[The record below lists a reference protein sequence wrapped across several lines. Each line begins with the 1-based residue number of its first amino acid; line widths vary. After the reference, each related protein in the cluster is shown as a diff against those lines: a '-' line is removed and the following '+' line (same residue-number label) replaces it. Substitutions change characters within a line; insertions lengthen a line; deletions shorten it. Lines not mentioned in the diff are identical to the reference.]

1 MNYYIGMDL
10 HKNTSSF
17 CVKDKDGNLI
27 SRDKIITNKDEV
39 TKYVNH
45 MKKLTENGQNLSL
58 VVEPVS
64 QWYFYADLLQNLG
77 VDVHLANPLKVKA
90 IASARIKNDAIDAG
104 VLCDLLRTNLLPEA
118 YFCSPQVRFWKEMT
132 RYRASLT
139 NLNVQLKNKVYA
151 ILAKNGLKCEFT
163 RLFGVKGRRWLASL
177 ELAEQYQLA
186 LNRYVEMVDCFER
199 LLEEADEK
207 IEKTVNDHPQAKLL
221 TTIPGISYSTALV
234 IMAEIGDIKRF
245 ISPKKLMGYA
255 GLVPST
261 YSSGE
266 RIAHGKITKTGSRW
280 LRWTM
285 VEVAHRQVLSKKKIS
300 LNWYYQK
307 IKKRKGSSTA
317 AVATAR
323 KLLAVVWTILK
334 ENRPYQERM
343 PGPAG
348 MYPARVNLEYQA
360 AHREIIV

>member
-1 MNYYIGMDL
+1 MNYYIGLDL
-10 HKNTSSF
+10 HQSTSTM
-17 CVKDKDGNLI
+17 CVKTQDGKLI
-27 SRDKIITNKDEV
+27 STDKIVTNKDEV
-39 TKYVNH
+39 TKYVKV
-45 MKKLTENGQNLSL
+45 MQRKLSKISGSANDHEGRISL

-64 QWYFYADLLQNLG
+64 QWYFYADLLQGLG
-77 VDVHLANPLKVKA
+77 VDVHLANPSKVKA
-90 IASARIKNDAIDAG
+90 IASARIKNDTIDAN

-151 ILAKNGLKCEFT
+151 ILSKNGLRCEFS
-163 RLFGVKGRRWLASL
+163 RLFGVAGRKWLASL
-177 ELAEQYQLA
+177 QLAEQYQLS
-186 LNRYVEMVDCFER
+186 LDRYVKMVDCFDK
-199 LLEEADEK
+199 LLTEADQK
-207 IEKTVNDHPQAKLL
+207 IEKTVNNHPQAKLL

-234 IMAEIGDIKRF
+234 IMAEIGNINRF
-245 ISPKKLMGYA
+245 LSPKKLMGYA

-261 YSSGE
+261 YSSGDKVS
-266 RIAHGKITKTGSRW
+266 HGKITKTGSRW

-285 VEVAHRQVLSKKKIS
+285 VEVAHRQVLVKKKIS
-300 LNWYYQK
+300 LSWYYEK
-307 IKKRKGSSTA
+307 IKKRKGSATA

-343 PGPAG
+343 PG
-348 MYPARVNLEYQA
+348 LEYQA
-360 AHREIIV
+360 AHRKTIV

>member
-10 HKNTSSF
+10 HKNTSTL
-17 CVKDKDGNLI
+17 CVKDKDGNLV
-27 SRDKIITNKDEV
+27 STDKIVTNKDEV
-39 TKYVNH
+39 VKYIKRFSN
-45 MKKLTENGQNLSL
+45 KGSKERNLSL

-90 IASARIKNDAIDAG
+90 IASARIKNDIIDAN

-118 YFCSPQVRFWKEMT
+118 YFCSPQVRYWKEMT

-151 ILAKNGLKCEFT
+151 ILAKNGLRCEFS
-163 RLFGVKGRRWLASL
+163 RLFGVAGRKWLASL
-177 ELAEQYQLA
+177 QLASQYQLS
-186 LNRYVEMVDCFER
+186 LDRYIEMVDCFER
-199 LLEEADEK
+199 LLSEADEK
-207 IEKTVNDHPQAKLL
+207 IKTTVTNHPQASLL

-234 IMAEIGDIKRF
+234 IMAEIGDINRF
-245 ISPKKLMGYA
+245 TSPKKLMGYA

-261 YSSGE
+261 YSSGD
-266 RIAHGKITKTGSRW
+266 RTAHGKITKTGSRW

-285 VEVAHRQVLSKKKIS
+285 VEVAHRQVLVKKKIS

-334 ENRPYQERM
+334 ENRPYQERI
-343 PGPAG
+343 PGLGSPSSSPKN
-348 MYPARVNLEYQA
+348 YCLKEQ
-360 AHREIIV
+360 